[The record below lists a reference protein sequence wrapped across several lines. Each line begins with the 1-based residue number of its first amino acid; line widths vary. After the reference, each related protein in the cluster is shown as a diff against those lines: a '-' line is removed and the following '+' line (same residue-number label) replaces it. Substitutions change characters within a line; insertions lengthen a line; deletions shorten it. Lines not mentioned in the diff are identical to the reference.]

1 MAAIK
6 LLISTSILI
15 ASYTAFTGC
24 KNNNKDKEKAVF
36 PDSEMYNLSSPTII
50 NLPIELDEISGIA
63 YYEKDTSV
71 FAIIDEDGLL
81 FKIPINDPSKTK
93 KWVFDKPRD
102 YEDIILK
109 DSVFYVLVSNGDVES
124 LHFEG
129 DSIITRKSKF
139 SDISGKK
146 LNEFESIYLDSNRI
160 IIMCKECEEDKKA
173 KISFYWYNDS
183 LQNYQPFKSLD
194 VAPIAEKLDK
204 NKIAFKPSAAAI
216 NPVTKELYI
225 LSAIHKMLL
234 IIDISGQVKDM
245 YSLNPKIYKQPEG
258 IAFTPAGD
266 LIISNEVFLENHA
279 TLLILKNKKK

>member
-6 LLISTSILI
+6 LLISASILI
-15 ASYTAFTGC
+15 ASYTAITGC
-24 KNNNKDKEKAVF
+24 NNNNNKEVF

-81 FKIPINDPSKTK
+81 YKIPIKDPSKTK

-102 YEDIILK
+102 YEDIILR
-109 DSVFYVLVSNGDVES
+109 DSVFYVLVSNGDVMS
-124 LHFEG
+124 LHFKG
-129 DSIITRKSKF
+129 DSIITTKSKF
-139 SDISGKK
+139 SDVSGKK
-146 LNEFESIYLDSNRI
+146 LNEFEGMYLDSNRI

-173 KISFYWYNDS
+173 KISFYWFNDS
-183 LQNYQPFKSLD
+183 VQNYQPYKFLD

-216 NPVTKELYI
+216 HPMTKELYI
-225 LSAIHKMLL
+225 LSSIHKMLL
-234 IIDISGQVKDM
+234 IIDNKGQIKNM
-245 YSLNPKIYKQPEG
+245 YTLNPKIYKQPEG

-266 LIISNEVFLENHA
+266 LIVSNEVFLENHA
-279 TLLILKNKKK
+279 TLLILKNKMK